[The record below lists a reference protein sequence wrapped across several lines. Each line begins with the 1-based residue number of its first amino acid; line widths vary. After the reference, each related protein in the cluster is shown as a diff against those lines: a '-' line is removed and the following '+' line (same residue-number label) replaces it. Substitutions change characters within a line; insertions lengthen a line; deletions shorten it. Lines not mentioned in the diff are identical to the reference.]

1 MRSARHREGEWLD
14 FVADLMASPLT
25 CLPDEQVAR
34 LFAVTFDALGCGFY
48 SRVGTDPPVQ
58 RQWPPQ
64 LFGPHLD
71 EIRRWTAQDAPT
83 QHPIL
88 RYYLA
93 TGDSHCMQVDD
104 VPPRFADAYVVAAW
118 RERARRWGGVQAQA
132 AVPLIAG
139 EHAHRAFVIGRPDPF
154 SSVDMGL
161 FRRLQR
167 LLTGLDRQVA
177 TFSRWSARNGPA
189 ASDLA
194 ADLRLSA
201 RELAVLELLAD
212 GLTAASIGR
221 RLAIAERTVQKHLQ
235 RCYLKLGVA
244 DRLAA
249 VQRAQCIG
257 LLLRADAASRAPA
270 GRPLP
275 AMRT

>member
-1 MRSARHREGEWLD
+1 MGSARHREGEWLD
-14 FVADLMASPLT
+14 FVADLMATPLT
-25 CLPDEQVAR
+25 WLPDEQVAR
-34 LFAVTFDALGCGFY
+34 LFATTFDALGCGFY
-48 SRVGTDPPVQ
+48 SRVGADPPAQ

-88 RYYLA
+88 RYYVA
-93 TGDSHCMQVDD
+93 TGDAHCMQVDD
-104 VPPRFADAYVVAAW
+104 VPPRFADARVMAAW

-139 EHAHRAFVIGRPDPF
+139 AHAHRAFVIGRPNPF
-154 SSVDMGL
+154 SSGDMEL

-167 LLTGLDRQVA
+167 LLTGLDRQVMA
-177 TFSRWSARNGPA
+177 FSRWSARNGAA
-189 ASDLA
+189 ASDVA

-201 RELAVLELLAD
+201 RELAVLELLAE

-249 VQRAQCIG
+249 VQRAKSIG
-257 LLLRADAASRAPA
+257 LLLRAEARPPA
-270 GRPLP
+270 RLPEP